1 MEWRSYGLKAVRM
14 YEHGGPEVLR
24 FEEAPRPEPGPGEV
38 LVRVRAAAL
47 SHLDLW
53 SRAGLPGHTPPKMP
67 HILGNDA
74 AGDVAKV
81 GAGVP
86 EDLLGQRVLLNPG
99 YGCGR
104 CAECLAGRETFC
116 RKYRVVGY
124 EIPGTH
130 AEYVK
135 VPSANLV
142 PMPAGM
148 EYVGASS
155 IGLVFLTAWHMLVTL
170 AGVAPGHTVLVL
182 GAGSGI
188 GSAAIQ
194 IAKLYGA
201 RVIATASGDDKLQK
215 ARELGADETIDHGRR
230 PIHLDVRRMTG
241 RRGVDVVV
249 EHVGQVT
256 WPESLRSLAPG
267 GRLVTC
273 GATTGPFGETDIRYI
288 FSRQLQILGS
298 YMGSRAELLA
308 LMPHVA
314 SGALRPVVDKVFG
327 LADAAD
333 AHRYLES
340 RGQFGKVVLTVD

>member
-1 MEWRSYGLKAVRM
+1 M
-14 YEHGGPEVLR
+14 YEHGGPDVLR

-38 LVRVRAAAL
+38 LVRVHAASL

-74 AGDVAKV
+74 AGEVAFV

-86 EDLLGQRVLLNPG
+86 GELLGQRVLLNPG

-104 CAECLAGRETFC
+104 CEECLAGRETFC
-116 RKYRVVGY
+116 RTYRILGY
-124 EIPGTH
+124 EIAGTH

-135 VPSANLV
+135 APAENLV
-142 PMPAGM
+142 PMPEGM
-148 EYVGASS
+148 DYVGASA

-170 AGVAPGHTVLVL
+170 GGVSPGQTVLVL

-201 RVIATASGDDKLQK
+201 RVIATASGEGKLRR
-215 ARELGADETIDHGRR
+215 ARELGADEAIDHGKR
-230 PIHLDVRRMTG
+230 PIHLEVRRLTG
-241 RRGVDVVV
+241 RRGVDIVV
-249 EHVGQVT
+249 EHIGQIT
-256 WPESLRSLAPG
+256 WPESLRSLTPG

-288 FSRQLQILGS
+288 FSRQLQVLGS

-314 SGALRPVVDKVFG
+314 SGVLRPVVDRVFP
-327 LADAAD
+327 LADAAQ
-333 AHRYLES
+333 AHRHLEG
-340 RGQFGKVVLTVD
+340 RGHFGKVVLAVD